1 MAKESAFARNAK
13 RAKFIKQDAKKRAE
27 LKAIIMNKE
36 TSDEERFAAVMKLE
50 KMRKNGAQIRYR
62 NRCRITGRPRGNY
75 RIFGLSRIAFR
86 ELASDGMIPGVV
98 KSSW

>member
-1 MAKESAFARNAK
+1 MAKVSAFEKNAK
-13 RAKFIKQDAKKRAE
+13 RKKFIALDADKRAA
-27 LKAIIMNKE
+27 LKKTIMDKK
-36 TSDEERFAAVMKLE
+36 TSDEDRFAAVMKLE

-62 NRCRITGRPRGNY
+62 NRCRITGRPRANY

-86 ELASDGMIPGVV
+86 ELASNGLVPGIV